1 MHRLAALVFSKGVT
15 ANKGN
20 YYNNL
25 VAVEASRQE
34 EAELRLGNIVQFFKL
49 IGVVFAF
56 KSNFVVGYINSKFQS
71 PTKNIGKLVFRV
83 ELKSESTS
91 TGFDLGFLYTQ

>member
-1 MHRLAALVFSKGVT
+1 MHRLAALIFSKGVT
-15 ANKGN
+15 ANKEN

-83 ELKSESTS
+83 
-91 TGFDLGFLYTQ
+91 

>member
-1 MHRLAALVFSKGVT
+1 MHRFAALVFSKGVT

-20 YYNNL
+20 WDNKV
-25 VAVEASRQE
+25 VAVLASRQE
-34 EAELRLGNIVQFFKL
+34 EAELRLGSKVQFFIF

-71 PTKNIGKLVFRV
+71 PTKNIGRLVFKV

-91 TGFDLGFLYTQ
+91 NGLDLGLR

>member
-25 VAVEASRQE
+25 VAVFASLHK
-34 EAELRLGNIVQFFKL
+34 EAELRLGNKLQCFKL
-49 IGVVFAF
+49 IGVVLAF
-56 KSNFVVGYINSKFQS
+56 KSNLVVGYNNSKFQS

-83 ELKSESTS
+83 ELNT
-91 TGFDLGFLYTQ
+91 